1 MRLSAP
7 DVRDALR
14 SLLAGL
20 VAALA
25 IVGITVIGWMEPLE
39 HWALSQLFELR
50 GARAPRAPIVI
61 VTIDESS
68 IAELGN
74 WPFPRAL
81 TGHVIRNIAAGRP
94 LAIGIDVIFEGPSA
108 RGPDDDRV
116 LGESVA
122 LAGNVVLGAAA
133 TVDVQDFY
141 TRESLNVPSP
151 GVRGGAAA
159 IAPVNLVTDP
169 DGYVRRVPLALRV
182 ADEEVTTFDVALYRL
197 AREAG
202 LAAAPLPTAQSV
214 LINFRGGPKTFPWVP
229 YYRVLNGE
237 IPPAVFRDSIVLLGP
252 TTEVLHD
259 VFATPFAR
267 SGGMPGVEI
276 HANVLETYLLG
287 NAIREAPAWMPAAL
301 AGLAGV
307 LGSALV
313 VRLHPV
319 RGLAAAL
326 GIWVAGAGSSV
337 AVFAIEDVWV
347 RVMSS
352 SVALVL
358 GYGATTVEQY
368 VREQREKRRLSQFFS
383 PDVLTHVV
391 REQDAMK
398 SSRRLV
404 TVLFSDIRG
413 FTSISEKLEP
423 EQVAEMLQEYL
434 TEMTEVVFRHNG
446 TVDKY
451 IGDCIM
457 ALYNVPFEDPDHA
470 ANAIRTGLEFQER
483 LIAVSR
489 RWEEKVGLKIRNGV
503 GINTGEAVV
512 GTLGSRQRLEYTAIG
527 DTINLGSRL
536 ESITKDYGVSIIISE
551 FTHDLVR
558 NQFLMRQLGAVTV
571 KGKTRPVKIYAV
583 LPHDLRKHARAIV
596 DTAATM
602 IAADAD
608 TECVVTL
615 HDVSEGGLAVR
626 GLPETWEQGKRVAI
640 RCEGGALPKP
650 LAAAGGIVWRRGD
663 VAGIAFA
670 TLDADTAAA
679 VQEFVA
685 RDPARRRRE

>member
-1 MRLSAP
+1 
-7 DVRDALR
+7 
-14 SLLAGL
+14 
-20 VAALA
+20 
-25 IVGITVIGWMEPLE
+25 
-39 HWALSQLFELR
+39 
-50 GARAPRAPIVI
+50 
-61 VTIDESS
+61 
-68 IAELGN
+68 
-74 WPFPRAL
+74 
-81 TGHVIRNIAAGRP
+81 
-94 LAIGIDVIFEGPSA
+94 
-108 RGPDDDRV
+108 
-116 LGESVA
+116 
-122 LAGNVVLGAAA
+122 
-133 TVDVQDFY
+133 
-141 TRESLNVPSP
+141 
-151 GVRGGAAA
+151 
-159 IAPVNLVTDP
+159 
-169 DGYVRRVPLALRV
+169 
-182 ADEEVTTFDVALYRL
+182 
-197 AREAG
+197 
-202 LAAAPLPTAQSV
+202 
-214 LINFRGGPKTFPWVP
+214 
-229 YYRVLNGE
+229 
-237 IPPAVFRDSIVLLGP
+237 
-252 TTEVLHD
+252 
-259 VFATPFAR
+259 
-267 SGGMPGVEI
+267 
-276 HANVLETYLLG
+276 
-287 NAIREAPAWMPAAL
+287 MPAAL
-301 AGLAGV
+301 AAFAGV

-319 RGLAAAL
+319 PGLAAAIGL
-326 GIWVAGAGSSV
+326 WVAGIGV
-337 AVFAIEDVWV
+337 TVVTFAIGDLWI
-347 RVMSS
+347 RVMSAS
-352 SVALVL
+352 IALVL

-391 REQDAMK
+391 REQDAMR

-503 GINTGEAVV
+503 GINTGDAVV

-551 FTHDLVR
+551 FTHVLVR
-558 NQFLMRQLGAVTV
+558 NQFLTRELGAVTV

-583 LPHDLRKHARAIV
+583 LPHDLRKHPRAIV

-602 IAADAD
+602 IAADAE
-608 TECVVTL
+608 TECEVTL

-626 GLPETWEQGKRVAI
+626 GAPAAWEPGKRVAI
-640 RCEGGALPKP
+640 RCEGGGLPKP
-650 LAAAGGIVWRRGD
+650 LVAAGEIVWRRD
-663 VAGIAFA
+663 AVLGIAFT
-670 TLDADTAAA
+670 TLDVDTAAA
-679 VQEFVA
+679 VQEYVA
-685 RDPARRRRE
+685 RDPATRATVPQGREPSSRRE